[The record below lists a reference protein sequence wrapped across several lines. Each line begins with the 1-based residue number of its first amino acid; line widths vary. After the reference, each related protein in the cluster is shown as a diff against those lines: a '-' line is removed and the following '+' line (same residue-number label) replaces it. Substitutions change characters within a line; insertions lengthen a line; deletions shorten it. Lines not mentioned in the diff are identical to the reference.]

1 VEPATAGAARLASAP
16 SPSQRGSRGILRQAP
31 EGGLLIRWFADL
43 PIERKL
49 RVVIMVPAMVAF
61 GIALAMHIATN
72 VLHLREDMLRRASR
86 VARIIGPGI
95 IAQVEAGD
103 RQSAEK
109 AMNVFRD
116 EPMVSVAEVFLPNGK
131 RLTTYRRAASD
142 PISDSAGAT
151 LPLDPAGP
159 KLFARGGH
167 IHITAPVVHEGR
179 VLGFIHIIVVLDA
192 LYPGWPG
199 YLLIIL
205 TAIAAAVGVSYW
217 LAARLQQQISGPIV
231 NLAHTMKRIS
241 SEEDYSL
248 RVDSSSQDEIGS
260 LIDGFNQMLGQI
272 RHRDARLERYR
283 EFLEQQVAERTVNLG
298 SANRE
303 LRRAIDEANR
313 AKDAAER
320 ASRAKSEFLARMSH
334 EIRTPMNGVMGMSE
348 LLSGTELT
356 PRQRR
361 LSETISRSAE
371 ALLQI
376 INDILDFSKIEAG
389 KLELERIEFGL
400 REAVEETIELLA
412 GRAHA
417 KGLELTCVIESDVPV
432 TVRGDPMR
440 LRQVLINLAGNA
452 IKFTETGEV
461 VVRVKAQDAT
471 GRTRFEVTDTGVGIS
486 EDAQA
491 QIFNAFSQAD
501 SFTTRK
507 YGGTGLGLA
516 ICKQLLTLMEGEIG
530 VRSTVGSGSTFWF
543 DVRLEPVTATSQCT
557 ADSGVPQ
564 LPRLNLTGV
573 RVLVVD
579 DNANNREILQ
589 QHLTSWG
596 LDVIAV
602 ESGEAALA
610 SLNSEGPLRFDLA
623 LVDGRMPGMSGIEL
637 ARIVRQDPLF
647 NGLRLIMLSS
657 GDSNDGAADCAT
669 LFTAVLP
676 KPLRRAQLLSCL
688 SRAMTLVPES
698 SAEEPSTGATATAA
712 PRSAGPRIL
721 LVEDNPVNQEVA
733 VGMLES
739 LSCSTHAADNGWVAI
754 EALSASDYD
763 AILMDCQMPVM
774 DGLTATAEIRRRELG
789 SAKPRVP
796 IIALTANAMEGDR
809 QRCLTAGM
817 DDFLSKPFTQQQL
830 ATVLKRWLGPRAN
843 PAQPERSSDTSRA
856 PLVDLGVLRNIA
868 ALARPALLNSLIDLY
883 LQHSPS
889 LLAAVETAAANMLP
903 TALADALHT
912 LRSSTANLGGS
923 RLVVAS
929 KECEVLVQGGGIA
942 FAGPLILRIREEY
955 QEFCMALT
963 RERSADAA

>member
-1 VEPATAGAARLASAP
+1 M
-16 SPSQRGSRGILRQAP
+16 
-31 EGGLLIRWFADL
+31 IRWFADL

-49 RVVIMVPAMVAF
+49 RVVIMVPAMIAF

-72 VLHLREDMLRRASR
+72 FLHLREDMLRRASR
-86 VARIIGPGI
+86 VARIIGPSV

-103 RQSAEK
+103 RQSAAK
-109 AMNVFRD
+109 ALNVLRD

-131 RLTTYRRAASD
+131 RLATYRRAESD
-142 PISDSAGAT
+142 PISGSAGAT
-151 LPLDPAGP
+151 LPLDPDGP

-179 VLGFIHIIVVLDA
+179 VLGFIHIVVVLDA

-231 NLAHTMKRIS
+231 NLAHTMKRVS

-248 RVDSSSQDEIGS
+248 RVDRSSQDEIGS

-313 AKDAAER
+313 AKDVAER

-348 LLSGTELT
+348 LLSGTDLT

-389 KLELERIEFGL
+389 KLELERIEFDL

-412 GRAHA
+412 ARAHA
-417 KGLELTCVIESDVPV
+417 KGLELACVIESEVPV
-432 TVRGDPMR
+432 TVRSDPMR

-461 VVRVKAQDAT
+461 IVRVKAQGAT
-471 GRTRFEVTDTGVGIS
+471 GRTRFEVMDTGVGIS

-491 QIFNAFSQAD
+491 HIFNAFSQAD

-543 DVRLEPVTATSQCT
+543 DVRLEPVTATSQRT

-579 DNANNREILQ
+579 DSANNREILQ
-589 QHLTSWG
+589 QHLTSWW

-602 ESGEAALA
+602 ESGEAALV
-610 SLNSEGPLRFDLA
+610 SLNSAGPMRFDLA
-623 LVDGRMPGMSGIEL
+623 LVDDRMPGMSGIEV

-657 GDSNDGAADCAT
+657 GDSNPAADCAT

-688 SRAMTLVPES
+688 SRAMTLASES
-698 SAEEPSTGATATAA
+698 SAEEPSAGATATAA

-739 LSCSTHAADNGWVAI
+739 LSCNTHAADNGWVAI
-754 EALSASDYD
+754 EALNASDYD

-809 QRCLTAGM
+809 ERCLAAGM

-830 ATVLKRWLGPRAN
+830 ATVLKRWLGLRAN
-843 PAQPERSSDTSRA
+843 PAQPERNSDTSRA
-856 PLVDLGVLRNIA
+856 PLVDVGVLRNIA

-883 LQHSPS
+883 MQHSPS
-889 LLAAVETAAANMLP
+889 LLAAVETAAANKLP
-903 TALADALHT
+903 AALADALHT

-929 KECEVLVQGGGIA
+929 KECEALVRDGGIT
-942 FAGPLILRIREEY
+942 FAGPLILRIRKEY
-955 QEFCMALT
+955 QEFCTALT